1 MSNTRT
7 EMDTLRELIR
17 LHRKR
22 VGCRD
27 VARLLNMSPNT
38 ERNYRTI
45 LEDAG
50 LLKGGE
56 SDLPPLE
63 SIREA
68 ISKGMPQKAGTQ
80 QISSVEKWRGKIE
93 RMYEK
98 GAGPK
103 AIYDALKL
111 EEKEFAGKLGA
122 VQRFCRQLKK
132 AQPVLPGDVA
142 IPVET
147 DPGEIAQ
154 VDFGYVGK
162 LYDATAGLMR
172 KAWVF
177 VMVLGFSRHMFCKT
191 VFDQK
196 TETWIQLHIEAFN
209 CFGGAVE
216 TIVPDNLK
224 AAVIRAAFAVDD
236 KSELNRSYREFARH
250 YDLKID
256 PAPVRS
262 PEKKGK
268 VESGVKYVKNNFF
281 KPRDFSDINDANRK
295 LDEWVIK
302 IAGDRTHGTTGL
314 QPLALFEELEK
325 ATLKELP
332 EKKYEPV
339 IWKEAT
345 VHRDCKFMFDYQL
358 YPVPWRFIGKK
369 IWARATRLSVE
380 AYFDDIRIA
389 AHQRGV
395 PVSKEIV
402 DLYLPEGRS
411 DLRHRSHEYWL
422 KRADAMGEEVGS
434 YIREVFDL
442 DDVLSML
449 RRVQSIVCYLEQH
462 PAKRARA
469 ACVRASFFC
478 NFEYRGIKNILTRGL
493 DTEPLPNVTMPNG
506 EQLSNPRFARK
517 PSELLQLELEVLN
530 EPN

>member
-1 MSNTRT
+1 MSNTRA
-7 EMDTLRELIR
+7 EMDRLQELIR
-17 LHRKR
+17 LHRKEES
-22 VGCRD
+22 CRD
-27 VARLLNMSPNT
+27 VARLLKMSPNT

-45 LEDAG
+45 LDDAG
-50 LLKGGE
+50 LLKGDE
-56 SDLPPLE
+56 IDLPSLE

-68 ISKGMPQKAGTQ
+68 IESRLPQKSGAQ
-80 QISSVEKWRGKIE
+80 QISSVEKWRDQIE
-93 RMYEK
+93 KMHKK
-98 GAGPK
+98 GAQPK

-111 EEKEFAGKLGA
+111 EEKDFTGKLGA

-132 AQPVLPGDVA
+132 AQPVEPSDVA

-147 DPGEIAQ
+147 APGEVAQ

-162 LYDATAGLMR
+162 LYDAGAGVMR

-191 VFDQK
+191 VFNQK
-196 TETWIQLHIEAFN
+196 TETWIELHIETFN
-209 CFGGAVE
+209 YLGGAVE

-236 KSELNRSYREFARH
+236 KSALNRSYREFARH

-281 KPRDFSDINDANRK
+281 KPRTFLDMDDANRR
-295 LDEWVIK
+295 LDDWVVK
-302 IAGDRTHGTTGL
+302 IAGDRIHGTMGFK
-314 QPLALFEELEK
+314 PLVQFAEVEK

-332 EKKYEPV
+332 EKKYEPI

-345 VHRDCKFMFDYQL
+345 VHRDCKFMFDART
-358 YPVPWRFIGKK
+358 YPAPWRFIGKK
-369 IWARATRLSVE
+369 IWVRATRLSVE
-380 AYFDDIRIA
+380 AYSDDIRIA

-395 PVSKEIV
+395 PVPKEIV

-411 DLRHRSHEYWL
+411 DLRHRSHDYWL
-422 KRADAMGEEVGS
+422 KRADAMGKDVGS

-462 PAKRARA
+462 PVERARA
-469 ACVRASFFC
+469 ACVRASFYC
-478 NFEYRGIKNILTRGL
+478 NFEYRGIKNMLQRGL
-493 DTEPLPNVTMPNG
+493 DMEPLPNVTMPNG
-506 EQLSNPRFARK
+506 EQLTNPRFARK
-517 PSELLQLELEVLN
+517 PSELLQMELEVLN